1 MLPLYGRK
9 FKRKHM
15 EIKNVEFCA
24 RYDNTKKTHSTIMN
38 LQFTSLSSQEKIDK
52 IAQPKK

>member
-24 RYDNTKKTHSTIMN
+24 RYDNTKKPHSTIMN